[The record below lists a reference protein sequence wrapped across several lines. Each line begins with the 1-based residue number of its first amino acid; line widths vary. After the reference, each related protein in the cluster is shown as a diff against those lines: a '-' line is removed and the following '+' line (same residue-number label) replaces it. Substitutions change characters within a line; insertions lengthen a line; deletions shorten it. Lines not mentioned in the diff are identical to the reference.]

1 MEKFD
6 IHRKTSFDA
15 LVHEYGLDGSRL
27 LPWKGYP

>member
-6 IHRKTSFDA
+6 IHRKTRFDS

-27 LPWKGYP
+27 LP